1 MKKINRPLRRGDL
14 IKILHFTDG
23 KKKKHYMYRLIV
35 DSCIG
40 LRCVSVTDIARW
52 GGFVIYSTDASLL
65 KHEDYQIIAEG
76 D

>member
-14 IKILHFTDG
+14 IKIVHFEDRR
-23 KKKKHYMYRLIV
+23 KKKHYMYRLV
-35 DSCIG
+35 VESCTG
-40 LRCVSVTDIARW
+40 LRLVSVTDIPRW
-52 GGFVIYSTDASLL
+52 GIVCYSTDASLL